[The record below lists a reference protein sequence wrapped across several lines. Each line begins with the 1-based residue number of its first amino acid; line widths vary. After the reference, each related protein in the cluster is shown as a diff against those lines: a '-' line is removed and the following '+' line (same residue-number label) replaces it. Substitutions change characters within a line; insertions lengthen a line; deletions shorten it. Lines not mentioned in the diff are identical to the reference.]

1 VAGPL
6 EGIRVVDFGQYLA
19 GPFGPMLLG
28 DLGADVIKVEPT
40 RGDAMRMM
48 VVGSFMGCQRGK
60 RDIAVDL
67 KQPDGV
73 RIALELVKTADIV
86 HHNMTLGTAERL
98 GLGYEECRAV
108 KPDILYCNNFMYGA
122 VGPLAHLGGID
133 PLGQAA
139 AGLEWEQGPVAE
151 GNPPL
156 WYRYGHGDVAAAIP
170 SVAALLMALY
180 HRNRTGEGQ
189 FLWAS
194 IFHGTMLY
202 TADSW
207 LAADGTPSPR
217 PTLDR
222 EQLGLGALY
231 RLYETADGWLQLA
244 AVRDEHWPVLC
255 RVVRRAELVDDP
267 RFKTASARREHRREL
282 TALLADAF
290 MADLATNWRRALRS
304 AGVPAEVSVDTGDG
318 ESILFDDELVG
329 LGLVT
334 EYEHPLLGRVRQ
346 FGNLITFSETPA
358 RQQRAAPMVGEHTR
372 EILEQLGYD
381 DAAMDD
387 LRARKVV
394 TWPDEHY
401 PFPV

>member
-40 RGDAMRMM
+40 RGDAMRIM

-267 RFKTASARREHRREL
+267 RFKTASARREHRGEL
-282 TALLADAF
+282 TALLVDAF

>member
-6 EGIRVVDFGQYLA
+6 EGLRVVDFGQYLA

-40 RGDAMRMM
+40 RGDAMRTM

-60 RDIAVDL
+60 RDIAIDL

-73 RIALELVKTADIV
+73 RVALQLVKTADIV

-98 GLGYEECRAV
+98 GLGYEQCRAV
-108 KPDILYCNNFMYGA
+108 KPDVLYCNNFMYGA

-139 AGLEWEQGPVAE
+139 AGLEWEEGPVAE

-170 SVAALLMALY
+170 SVTALLMALY

-189 FLWAS
+189 FMWAS

-222 EQLGLGALY
+222 EQLGLDALY
-231 RLYETADGWLQLA
+231 RLYETQDGWLQLA
-244 AVRDEHWPVLC
+244 AVREEHWPGLC
-255 RVVRRAELVDDP
+255 RVVRRPELVDDP
-267 RFKTASARREHRREL
+267 RFKTASARREHRAEL
-282 TALLADAF
+282 TTLLAGAF
-290 MADLATNWRRALRS
+290 MGDLATNWRRVLRN

-318 ESILFDDELVG
+318 ESVLFDDELVR

-334 EYEHPLLGRVRQ
+334 EYVHPLLGRVRQ
-346 FGNLITFSETPA
+346 FGNLITFSDTPA
-358 RQQRAAPMVGEHTR
+358 RQDRPTPMVGEHTR
-372 EILEQLGYD
+372 EILGELGYD
-381 DAAMDD
+381 AAAIDD
-387 LRARKVV
+387 LGARKIV
-394 TWPDEHY
+394 TWPDENY